1 MVIFSVVH
9 VLMKCFGSMSNSSYF
24 VDEYRYTCQKGAG
37 RRAEEHDVRLYNF
50 VILTALMFE
59 TLFILQ

>member
-1 MVIFSVVH
+1 
-9 VLMKCFGSMSNSSYF
+9 MSNSSYF

-37 RRAEEHDVRLYNF
+37 SRAEEHDVRLYNF

>member
-9 VLMKCFGSMSNSSYF
+9 MLMKCFDSMSNSSYF

-37 RRAEEHDVRLYNF
+37 RRAEEQDVCLYNF
-50 VILTALMFE
+50 VVLTAFMFE